1 MRSHSASQGSIQ
13 GSMQSPSQG
22 GSQCRFNCLYSLVS
36 SVNCSFHVT
45 DNNVHVHPLPS
56 SPTSP
61 PLFLI
66 CSDDGVV
73 SMWRLDWLMQL
84 WSLNVCNEV
93 VSVAISKFCVQ
104 LDHSTKEQRSDSDGG
119 DGSLVSHTCSQSLPS
134 HVSYS
139 GSIPF
144 SDSTFGHSPHN
155 TLEPFLLPSIVP
167 SASTAHFSEGAN
179 YHVQL
184 DSYLIALGTARG
196 RLLILDSVEGRI
208 LFDANVMDAPLQF
221 ILMSNIYG
229 DQSNHNEGFVLT
241 CGSDSGVCYS
251 LFLGFCYAQDQL
263 VEEGMIMLS
272 EKGSKPLFTP
282 DDLSGLNSPTR
293 VEQASSYSSSPAQN
307 PTLMYSQLSKC
318 YGAIVGLREFY
329 EGMFYFKEQI
339 LSMWYQEDQLMSHLR
354 ICIQGK
360 QNEIYMFSMEGE
372 EDVVGATKLRVRE
385 NEFQNVVVS
394 TRIESKQLEYDVV
407 LSAFASS

>member
-1 MRSHSASQGSIQ
+1 M
-13 GSMQSPSQG
+13 
-22 GSQCRFNCLYSLVS
+22 
-36 SVNCSFHVT
+36 T
-45 DNNVHVHPLPS
+45 DNNIHVHPLPP

-66 CSDDGVV
+66 CSDDGAV

-104 LDHSTKEQRSDSDGG
+104 LDHLTKDLRSDSDGG

-155 TLEPFLLPSIVP
+155 TLEPFLIPTIVP
-167 SASTAHFSEGAN
+167 SVSTAHFSEGTN
-179 YHVQL
+179 YHTPL

-208 LFDANVMDAPLQF
+208 LFDANVMDAPLEF
-221 ILMSNIYG
+221 LMMSTIYG
-229 DQSNHNEGFVLT
+229 DLKDHNEGFVLT

-251 LFLGFCYAQDQL
+251 LFLGFCYAQDEL
-263 VEEGMIMLS
+263 VEEGMIMPS
-272 EKGSKPLFTP
+272 EKDSKSLLTP
-282 DDLSGLNSPTR
+282 DDLSGLPTPTR
-293 VEQASSYSSSPAQN
+293 FEQVSTLSSSPN
-307 PTLMYSQLSKC
+307 LSPVLMYSKVSKC
-318 YGAIVGLREFY
+318 FGAIVGLREFCDGIF
-329 EGMFYFKEQI
+329 EFKEQI
-339 LSMWYQEDQLMSHLR
+339 TSMWYREDELLSHLR

-360 QNEIYMFSMEGE
+360 QNEIYMFSMAGE
-372 EDVVGATKLRVRE
+372 EDVVGATKLRVQE
-385 NEFQNVVVS
+385 NESQNVVLS
-394 TRIESKQLEYDVV
+394 TRIESKQQEYNVDSHFFRFEIDS
-407 LSAFASS
+407 LSDSLCQRSFHVAHLRHPASFLHHSSAAGGDSGVPRG

>member
-1 MRSHSASQGSIQ
+1 M
-13 GSMQSPSQG
+13 
-22 GSQCRFNCLYSLVS
+22 
-36 SVNCSFHVT
+36 NCSFHVT
-45 DNNVHVHPLPS
+45 DNNIHVYPLPS

-66 CSDDGVV
+66 CSDDGSV

-93 VSVAISKFCVQ
+93 VSVAISKFCIQ
-104 LDHSTKEQRSDSDGG
+104 LDHLTKEQRSESDGG
-119 DGSLVSHTCSQSLPS
+119 NGSLVSHTCSQSLPS

-155 TLEPFLLPSIVP
+155 TLESFMIPTIVP
-167 SASTAHFSEGAN
+167 SASTAHFSEGTN
-179 YHVQL
+179 YHAPL
-184 DSYLIALGTARG
+184 DSHLIALGTARG

-208 LFDANVMDAPLQF
+208 LFDANVMDAPLEF
-221 ILMSNIYG
+221 LMMSNIYG
-229 DQSNHNEGFVLT
+229 DLKDHNEGFVLT

-272 EKGSKPLFTP
+272 EKDSKSLLTP
-282 DDLSGLNSPTR
+282 DDLSGLPTPTRLEQGSSFSLSPTL
-293 VEQASSYSSSPAQN
+293 N
-307 PTLMYSQLSKC
+307 PVLMYSKISKC
-318 YGAIVGLREFY
+318 FGAIVGLREFY
-329 EGMFYFKEQI
+329 DGIFYFKEQI
-339 LSMWYQEDQLMSHLR
+339 TSMWYQEDELMSHLR

-372 EDVVGATKLRVRE
+372 EDVVGATKLRVHE
-385 NEFQNVVVS
+385 NESPNVELS
-394 TRIESKQLEYDVV
+394 TRIESKQQEYNVDITI
-407 LSAFASS
+407 SI